1 VIKIEPGKIGIILFN
16 LKNTMTNSMTA
27 FARKEKQAEWGQAA
41 WEVRSVNHRYLEIVL
56 SLPDTF
62 SHLEPLIRKQMQ
74 ARLQR
79 GRIEAKLRY
88 KPYINKTMPIEIDE
102 ELTQSLI
109 GSYKKIAHLAHTDTP
124 LNPGEL
130 LRWPQ
135 LLKFPELNTEVIQ
148 PELMSLFSETLDD
161 FCKVRSIEGNAILE
175 LLNQRLIKLTN
186 LTQHIQAQLPHI
198 LNLQRKKLLARLNEI
213 KTSLD
218 PNRLEQEMLLFA
230 QKTDVAEELDRL
242 QIHLHEFKNLLAKT
256 QAQGK
261 QLDFLLQELNRE
273 ANTLASKSPN
283 AELTLSV
290 VNIKVLI
297 EEMREQ
303 VQNIE

>member
-1 VIKIEPGKIGIILFN
+1 
-16 LKNTMTNSMTA
+16 MTNSMTA

-79 GRIEAKLRY
+79 GRVEAKLRY
-88 KPYINKTMPIEIDE
+88 KSYINKAIPIEVDE
-102 ELTQSLI
+102 ELTLSLI
-109 GSYKKIAHLAHTDTP
+109 GAYKKIGHLAQTNTP

-135 LLKFPELNTEVIQ
+135 LLKFPELSIEMMQ
-148 PELMSLFSETLDD
+148 PELMILFSETLED
-161 FCKVRSIEGNAILE
+161 FCRVRSIEGKAIFE
-175 LLNQRLIKLTN
+175 LLNLRLVKLAN
-186 LTQHIQAQLPHI
+186 LLQHVQVQLPHI
-198 LNLQRKKLLARLNEI
+198 LSLQREKLLGRLHEI

-242 QIHLHEFKNLLAKT
+242 QIHLHEFKNLLEKN

-273 ANTLASKSPN
+273 ANTLASKSLN
-283 AELTLSV
+283 AELTLSA

>member
-1 VIKIEPGKIGIILFN
+1 MIKIESVKIGIILFN
-16 LKNTMTNSMTA
+16 LKITMTNSMTA
-27 FARKEKQAEWGQAA
+27 FARKEKQAAWGLAA

-79 GRIEAKLRY
+79 GRVEAKLRY
-88 KPYINKTMPIEIDE
+88 KSTINKAMPIEIDE

-109 GSYKKIAHLAHTDTP
+109 GAYKQIGQLAQSNTP

-135 LLKFPELNTEVIQ
+135 LLRFPELSTEVIQ
-148 PELMSLFSETLDD
+148 PELITLFSETLED
-161 FCKVRSIEGNAILE
+161 FCEVRSIEGEAIFK
-175 LLNQRLIKLTN
+175 LLNQRLIKLAN
-186 LTQHIQAQLPHI
+186 LLQHIQIQLPHI
-198 LNLQRKKLLARLNEI
+198 LNLQREKILARLNEV
-213 KTSLD
+213 KTNLD

-242 QIHLHEFKNLLAKT
+242 QIHLHEFKNLLLKK

-273 ANTLASKSPN
+273 ANTLASKSLN
-283 AELTLSV
+283 AELTLSA